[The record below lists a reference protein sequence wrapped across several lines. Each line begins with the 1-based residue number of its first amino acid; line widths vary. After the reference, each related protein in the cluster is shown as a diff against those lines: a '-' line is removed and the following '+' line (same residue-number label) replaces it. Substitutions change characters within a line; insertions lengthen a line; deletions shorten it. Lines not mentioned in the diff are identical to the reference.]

1 MLLRIAMAIQAPS
14 HVEGLRF
21 ARQWHLVDP
30 PMAVRAADPLR
41 YMNAVIEV
49 DVSGQIIYPR
59 PF

>member
-1 MLLRIAMAIQAPS
+1 MAIQAPS